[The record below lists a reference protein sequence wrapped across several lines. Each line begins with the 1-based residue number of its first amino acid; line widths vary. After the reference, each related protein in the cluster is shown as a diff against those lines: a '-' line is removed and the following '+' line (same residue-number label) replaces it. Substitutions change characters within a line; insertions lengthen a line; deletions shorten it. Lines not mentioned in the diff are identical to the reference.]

1 MSISDERAKRAFGE
15 LEKLFED
22 SYRKPISRRLYR
34 RARRQYKQVKQLQK
48 LLRERPDIII
58 CQVDKNHGFYIGD
71 AHTIELKA
79 YEYMATTKAYREIT
93 NNQSPLADNLQTVQN
108 LLTDLLQQ
116 KAITKELHD
125 KLYPKMNKL
134 ELAHFHGLPKVH
146 KVK

>member
-15 LEKLFED
+15 LEKLLDD

-58 CQVDKNHGFYIGD
+58 CQMDKNPGFYIGD
-71 AHTIELKA
+71 ARTIELKA
-79 YEYMATTKAYREIT
+79 YEYMRTTKAYREIT

-108 LLTDLLQQ
+108 LLPDLLQQ